1 MSHHFMQIDRETLV
15 TVTDFIFL
23 GSKITVDSDYSHEI
37 KRHFLLGR
45 KTMTNLDNVFK
56 SRDITL
62 PTKVRLV
69 KATVFPVLGASLVAQ
84 TVKNLPA
91 MQETQVQSLGQ
102 KDPWRREWQTT
113 PVVFPAVMYRC
124 ELNHIEG

>member
-1 MSHHFMQIDRETLV
+1 MNKL
-15 TVTDFIFL
+15 
-23 GSKITVDSDYSHEI
+23 DSI
-37 KRHFLLGR
+37 
-45 KTMTNLDNVFK
+45 FK